1 MRSVQLFKPIR
12 VSISVVMKK
21 RRYQDWVDLHWQG
34 SLSDAE
40 LKEFKAFLADHPDHA
55 KDWKLDEA
63 LLRGVKDLADGPLP
77 EGFTQSV
84 LEAVDEA
91 FLPLPAQVD
100 SSQPVSPAL
109 RAWSRGFHQLWRH
122 PMLRVSGMAAG
133 LTLGWLAWHWSE
145 PPDRLAISMSQLD
158 DLESLPS
165 IEELKD
171 FQAISG
177 MAQASVDVDWELI
190 LAMD

>member
-1 MRSVQLFKPIR
+1 MRSVQLFQPIR

-40 LKEFKAFLADHPDHA
+40 LKEFKAFLADHPDQA
-55 KDWKLDEA
+55 KDWKL
-63 LLRGVKDLADGPLP
+63 
-77 EGFTQSV
+77 
-84 LEAVDEA
+84 DEA